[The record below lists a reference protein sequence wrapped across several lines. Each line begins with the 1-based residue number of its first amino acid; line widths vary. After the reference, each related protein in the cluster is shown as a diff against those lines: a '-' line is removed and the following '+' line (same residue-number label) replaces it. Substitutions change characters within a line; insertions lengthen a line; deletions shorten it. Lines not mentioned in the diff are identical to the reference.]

1 VRITLVAAVAPN
13 GVIGAAGGLP
23 WHLPGDLRHFKE
35 VTLGHPMIMGRRT
48 FESIGRA
55 LPGRRTIVVTRE
67 RGWRA
72 TDVEVAHS
80 LEQAL
85 QLAGSLSDG
94 PVMVVGGGDVYRQA
108 LPLADRLEITEVHAD
123 ATGDTRFPAIDPA
136 QWIQTRR
143 ERHEGYDF
151 VRYERRGPERDLASL
166 IAALRPERVPGVY
179 LFCSVADQTS
189 LPPGLRPV
197 VTVREP
203 EGLTVVLS
211 APDAV
216 AAGLDGRFECAWIQ
230 ISATSALD
238 AVGLTAAMA
247 AALTAD
253 GIACNVVAGF
263 HHDHVFVPV
272 DRVQDALAA
281 LNALRHTRS

>member
-1 VRITLVAAVAPN
+1 VRITLVAAVARN

-35 VTLGHPMIMGRRT
+35 LTLGHPMVMGRRT
-48 FESIGRA
+48 FDAIGRA
-55 LPGRRTIVVTRE
+55 LPGRRTIVVTRDIN
-67 RGWRA
+67 WRA
-72 TDVEVAHS
+72 ADVEVVHS
-80 LEQAL
+80 LEEAL
-85 QLAGSLSDG
+85 QLAGSGSAG
-94 PVMVVGGGDVYRQA
+94 PVLVVGGGEVYRQA

-123 ATGDTRFPAIDPA
+123 AVGDTHFPAIDRA
-136 QWIQTRR
+136 RWIQTRR

-151 VRYERRGPERDLASL
+151 VRYERRGPERDLSTL
-166 IAALRPERVPGVY
+166 ISTLRPERVPGVY
-179 LFCSVADQTS
+179 VFCSVMDETS
-189 LPPGLRPV
+189 LPSGTRPAV
-197 VTVREP
+197 AVREP
-203 EGLTVVLS
+203 EGLTVVVPV
-211 APDAV
+211 PDAI
-216 AAGLDGRFECAWIQ
+216 AAGLDGRFECAWIR

-263 HHDHVFVPV
+263 HHDHLFVPV